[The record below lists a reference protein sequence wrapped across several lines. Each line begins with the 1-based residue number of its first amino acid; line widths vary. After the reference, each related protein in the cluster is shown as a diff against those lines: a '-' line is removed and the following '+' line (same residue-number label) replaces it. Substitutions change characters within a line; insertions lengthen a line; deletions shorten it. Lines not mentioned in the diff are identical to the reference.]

1 MTETDRDRQAG
12 RPGPATEYVYGGPPA
27 ASGWAGWVVFGGLM
41 LILLGIIHVIEGVVA
56 LFDQGYYTVRPSGL
70 VVHVDYTVWGW
81 VHLLLGIVAIL
92 TGLGLLAGNIV
103 ARVVGVCLAVIS
115 AVVNLAFVGAAPV
128 WSIIVIVLDV
138 VIIYAIVV
146 HGRELR
152 SPTY

>member
-1 MTETDRDRQAG
+1 M
-12 RPGPATEYVYGGPPA
+12 GGPPA

-41 LILLGIIHVIEGVVA
+41 LILLGIFHVIEGVVA